1 MQTKGRLRP
10 QDTKLEVHQSARL
23 QCPEVLVVC
32 GLDLHV
38 SKEGLRAG
46 KVERTVVYGVGE
58 DFSEQTIADLTHCY
72 YLGLGELAAITYVKG
87 SHNRNP
93 PL

>member
-1 MQTKGRLRP
+1 
-10 QDTKLEVHQSARL
+10 
-23 QCPEVLVVC
+23 
-32 GLDLHV
+32 
-38 SKEGLRAG
+38 
-46 KVERTVVYGVGE
+46 VYGVGE